1 MASVTTAFLA
11 VSDAVSSQVGN
22 GKPAEITLNPS
33 SQHGHQG
40 NSDVFILNADNAKF
54 VLFRSSPDITYI
66 YGQNDFAAYYG
77 CGDQTI
83 YDFGTGTHFQFS
95 EITAPI
101 KVYGLEHDPTAVI
114 DLFNAASGTSLHS
127 DGHGGTMLGNIDFIG
142 ATVTPSQL
150 NFLSSDYPLSMG
162 GFPV

>member
-1 MASVTTAFLA
+1 MALLSNGFRA
-11 VSDAVSSQVGN
+11 VSDAVLSQVSH
-22 GKPAEITLNPS
+22 GKPAEITLDPS

-40 NSDVFILNADNAKF
+40 NIDIFILTEDNAKF
-54 VLFRSSPDITYI
+54 VLFRSSHDLTYI

-77 CGDQTI
+77 CGNQTV

-101 KVYGLEHDPTAVI
+101 KVYGLEHDGAAVI
-114 DLFNAASGTSLHS
+114 DLFNAAPGTSLHS
-127 DGHGGTMLGNIDFIG
+127 DGHGGTLLGNIDFIG
-142 ATVTPSQL
+142 ATVAPSQI
-150 NFLSSDYPLSMG
+150 NFLSSYYPLSMG